1 MEYKL
6 NYQPKKV
13 FNYFEEISA
22 IPRGSGN
29 EKGIADYICAF
40 AEERGLEY
48 YRDGLH
54 NVAVFKKA
62 TVGMEGKE
70 KIMLQGHTDMVC
82 EKNGDTV
89 HDFMTDGI
97 EIIEENGWLRANG
110 TTLGGDDGAAVA
122 IMLAVLDSD
131 DIAHPDLECL
141 FTVQEETGLGGAS
154 YFDYSKL
161 SAKKIINLDTEL
173 EGEAIASCAGSM
185 NMSFSLECEEMEFAN
200 TPLKISVKG
209 LAGGHSGTDINSG
222 RMNANIIMGRI
233 LSALYED
240 CEFNLIS
247 IKGGNKRNAIP
258 RECEAVVSLLDK
270 NRATELILSLE
281 KAIKREQ
288 NEDDRAFRVLVSKAP
303 KQEKMITFKDTSKL
317 ISFLCLVPNGVLSMS
332 QSKAGLVESS
342 SNLGVIENEGNKV
355 TFFAYSRSSVEPVM
369 DNIYVR
375 MKRLAK
381 ALGFTFKLEDRCPGW
396 AFNKNSTLQQDFID
410 VYKETFGQDTNPRV
424 EAIHAGLECGIII
437 EKMGGEGDAIAI
449 GPTMKDIHTPDERLE
464 IASMQRT
471 WQLVINL
478 LKK

>member
-6 NYQPKKV
+6 NYEPKKV
-13 FNYFEEISA
+13 FNIFEEISA

-29 EKGIADYICAF
+29 EKGIADYICEF
-40 AEERGLEY
+40 AEKRGLKY
-48 YRDGLH
+48 YRDSLH
-54 NVAVFKKA
+54 NVAIYKNA
-62 TVGMEGKE
+62 TAGMEDKE

-89 HDFMTDGI
+89 HDFTKDGI
-97 EIIEENGWLRANG
+97 EIIEDNGWIRANG

-161 SAKKIINLDTEL
+161 SAKRIINLDTEL

-185 NMSFSLECEEMEFAN
+185 NMSFALKGEQMNFAN
-200 TPLKISVKG
+200 TPIKISVKG

-233 LSALYED
+233 LAALYEK

-247 IKGGNKRNAIP
+247 IEGGNKRNAIP
-258 RECEAVVSLLDK
+258 RECQAVISVIDK
-270 NRATELILSLE
+270 EKATEVILDCE
-281 KAIKREQ
+281 KAIKKEQ
-288 NEDDRAFRVLVSKAP
+288 NEGDKAFRVLVSKAP
-303 KQEKMITFKDTSKL
+303 KTEKMFTFKDTSKL

-332 QSKAGLVESS
+332 QSKEGLVESS

-355 TFFAYSRSSVEPVM
+355 TFYAYSRSSVEAIM
-369 DNIYVR
+369 DNIYIR

-381 ALGFTFKLEDRCPGW
+381 LLEFDFKLEDRCPGW
-396 AFNKNSTLQQDFID
+396 AYNKNSTLQQDFID
-410 VYKETFGQDTNPRV
+410 VYKATFGADTNPRV

-437 EKMGGEGDAIAI
+437 EKMGGDGDAIAI

-464 IASMQRT
+464 IGSMQRT
-471 WQLVINL
+471 WKLVVNL
-478 LKK
+478 LSK